1 MKNNHLFQNK
11 LIYKLL
17 NILRK
22 NNFLNLK
29 ITKSKIKIL
38 YNNKMKSLV
47 KIKILI
53 KKYNIKIKIKTQRV

>member
-53 KKYNIKIKIKTQRV
+53 KKYNIKIKLKT

>member
-1 MKNNHLFQNK
+1 MKNNQLFKNK

-29 ITKSKIKIL
+29 ITKFKIKIS
-38 YNNKMKSLV
+38 YINKMKSLV

-53 KKYNIKIKIKTQRV
+53 KKYNIKIKIKTYRV

>member
-1 MKNNHLFQNK
+1 MKNNHLFKNK

>member
-47 KIKILI
+47 KKILI
-53 KKYNIKIKIKTQRV
+53 KKYNIKIKIKT

>member
-1 MKNNHLFQNK
+1 MKNNHLFKNK

-53 KKYNIKIKIKTQRV
+53 KKYNIKIKIKT

>member
-53 KKYNIKIKIKTQRV
+53 KKYNIKIKIKT